1 MEVSINVRLPQTA
14 IRRMDNRYST
24 LHDPARLNFPPS
36 LPQGATPFHPL
47 LLYVED
53 NPENME
59 LVRELI
65 ARRED
70 VDFLS
75 AVDAHS
81 GLALTRTHQ
90 PQVILMDVNLPGLN
104 GMDALRMLRA
114 DPSSADIPVIA
125 LSSDAFPRQIE
136 KGLEAGFFR
145 YLTKPFKINELMA
158 AIDDALDMVTDRS
171 AA

>member
-1 MEVSINVRLPQTA
+1 MH
-14 IRRMDNRYST
+14 NRYST
-24 LHDPARLNFPPS
+24 MHDPAPLNVPPRLPDGVAPS
-36 LPQGATPFHPL
+36 PPL

-53 NPENME
+53 NRANME

-70 VDFLS
+70 VNFLS

-81 GLALTRTHQ
+81 GLALAHIHK
-90 PQVILMDVNLPGLN
+90 PQVILMDVNLPGIN
-104 GMDALRMLRA
+104 GMDALRMLRD
-114 DPSSADIPVIA
+114 DPSGADIPVIA
-125 LSSDAFPRQIE
+125 LSSDAFPGQIE

-158 AIDDALDMVTDRS
+158 AIDDALDMAKIHS
-171 AA
+171 AT